1 MKTAFY
7 TAIII
12 SLAYQALKAEPQYAT
27 ALTTT
32 SLPEAIAQ
40 AANGQQVYK
49 CELVELKIGKTSIGL
64 KKKGQ

>member
-1 MKTAFY
+1 MKLTISV
-7 TAIII
+7 AIII
-12 SLAYQALKAEPQYAT
+12 SLAYQALKAEPKYAT

-49 CELVELKIGKTSIGL
+49 CELVEIKINKSSISL